1 MNMKYLLSS
10 VLCLIIGFS
19 VNAQTGYEIKAKIE
33 GYTQKKLYLANHYGD
48 KQYFKDST
56 EVQADGSFVFKS
68 EEDLPGGV
76 YMIVMKPNNDF
87 IQLFIDKDQIFSF
100 STKIENTA
108 KNIRFEG
115 SKLNTDFYN
124 YLNFLGEQRPIANT
138 HGEALKAARDTK
150 DSAAEKAA
158 QTKLDA
164 INTKVT
170 DYQNNLVKQQPN
182 TLLGKI
188 VKASFPIKTPD
199 FSDQEKPD
207 LARYIY
213 TKEHWFDNIDLGD
226 PRFLRAPIMFEK
238 INYYIEKLTPQ
249 NPDSIA
255 NSIDFV
261 LAKTKPAEE
270 SYKFYLIHF
279 LNKYAASKIVGM
291 DGVYVHIAEK
301 YYKAGE
307 ASWTEQEQLEK
318 IIDNAARLKPI
329 LIGKT
334 APNIAIQEIDLAKTM
349 ELKDEENE
357 HKRYGVKRNFS
368 LHDIDADYTVFLIW
382 APDCGHCKKS
392 MPDIVKFHDEYK
404 SKGVE
409 IVALCN
415 SIYKDIPEC
424 AKMIEEKGM
433 VKFVNAIDPY
443 IKSKYKQLY
452 DVRSTPQ
459 VFILNKEKEI
469 IMKKIA
475 AEQLSE
481 VMEQIM
487 KRDKEKLQ
495 G

>member
-1 MNMKYLLSS
+1 MKYLFSTILALFLGLS
-10 VLCLIIGFS
+10 I
-19 VNAQTGYEIKAKIE
+19 NAQSGYEIKAKID
-33 GYTQKKLYLANHYGD
+33 GYTESKLYLANHYGD

-56 EVQADGSFVFKS
+56 EVQADGSFLFKGS
-68 EEDLPGGV
+68 EDLPGGV

-87 IQLFIDKDQIFSF
+87 IQLFIDKDQKFSF
-100 STKIENTA
+100 TTKIENTA
-108 KNIRFEG
+108 KNIQFEG
-115 SKLNTDFYN
+115 TTLNTDFYK

-138 HGEALKAARDTK
+138 HGEALKAAREAK
-150 DSAAEKAA
+150 DSNAEKAA
-158 QTKLDA
+158 QAKLDA
-164 INTKVT
+164 INTTVT
-170 DYQNNLVKQQPN
+170 SYQQNLVKTQPN
-182 TLLGKI
+182 SLLGKI
-188 VKASFPIKTPD
+188 VKASFPLNPPD
-199 FSDQEKPD
+199 FSNDPKPD
-207 LARYIY
+207 FARFLY
-213 TKEHWFDNIDLGD
+213 TKDHWFDNIDLGD

-238 INYYIEKLTPQ
+238 INYYMEKLTYQ
-249 NPDSIA
+249 VPDSLSK
-255 NSIDFV
+255 SIDLI

-270 SYKFYLIHF
+270 SYKFYLIYF
-279 LNKYAASKIVGM
+279 LNKFASSKIVGM

-301 YYKAGE
+301 YYKTGE
-307 ASWTEQEQLEK
+307 ASWTEQEQLDK

-334 APNIAIQEIDLAKTM
+334 APNIAIQEIDIAKTL

-392 MPDIVKFHDEYK
+392 MPDIIKFHDEFK
-404 SKGVE
+404 SRGVE

-433 VKFVNAIDPY
+433 IKFVNAIDPY

-452 DVRSTPQ
+452 DVRTTPQ
-459 VFILNKEKEI
+459 VFILNKDKEI

-475 AEQLSE
+475 AEQLST
-481 VMEQIM
+481 VMDEII
-487 KRDKEKLQ
+487 KRDQEKLK